1 MNAAIGRTRYLT
13 IVLVALTL
21 LFAGVLVWEWDQGQR
36 LLHEL
41 TKLRNIPNTDP
52 PAQVILPEFAL
63 PDAKEGF
70 PELLSRPLFA
80 YGRRP
85 STNLTKGDAPVM
97 KKGQFILV
105 GVLITPEH
113 RSALL
118 RDAQTNKTETV
129 ALVGVVRGLTLGEVE
144 PGRVVLRQGAE
155 SEELI
160 LNVQTGPKG
169 AVPARIP
176 AVPARPQPAAAPPA
190 VPASAASAPV
200 VSAPVPVSNAAP
212 VAVGA
217 ASVPKVQP
225 GTARTGPKKLRVAAP

>member
-1 MNAAIGRTRYLT
+1 MKAAIGRSRSLT
-13 IVLVALTL
+13 IVLFLLML

-36 LLHEL
+36 LSQEL
-41 TKLRNIPNTDP
+41 AGLRNIPNTDP
-52 PAQVILPEFAL
+52 PVQVILPEFTL
-63 PDAKEGF
+63 PNAKEGF
-70 PELLSRPLFA
+70 PELLSRPVFS

-85 STNLTKGDAPVM
+85 SPNLTKGDAPAM

-105 GVLITPEH
+105 GVLITPQN

-129 ALVGVVRGLTLGEVE
+129 PMVGVVRGLTLGEVE

-169 AVPARIP
+169 TVPARIP

-190 VPASAASAPV
+190 VPASTASA
-200 VSAPVPVSNAAP
+200 
-212 VAVGA
+212 AVRA
-217 ASVPKVQP
+217 D
-225 GTARTGPKKLRVAAP
+225 PKK